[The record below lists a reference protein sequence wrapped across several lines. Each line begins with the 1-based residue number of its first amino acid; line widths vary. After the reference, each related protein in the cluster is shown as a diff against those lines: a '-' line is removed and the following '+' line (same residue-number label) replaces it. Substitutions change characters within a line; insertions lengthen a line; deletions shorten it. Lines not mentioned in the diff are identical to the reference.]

1 MTDEQKLRIRNL
13 RGNNVGYVR
22 IARLLGISEN
32 TVRSYCRRNEMT
44 WNSAPKDETCNVET
58 EKHFCK
64 CCGKPVRQNP
74 GRKEKKF
81 CSDKCRMS
89 WWNSHPESVRRKS
102 AREIVCPTCGKRF
115 SLMSPEGNTA
125 AMTAMSLTGLE
136 VTADE

>member
-22 IARLLGISEN
+22 IARMLGISEN

-44 WNSAPKDETCNVET
+44 WNSAPKDEMSNVET

-115 SLMSPEGNTA
+115 FSYESGRKYCCHDCYVVDRFGGD
-125 AMTAMSLTGLE
+125 SR
-136 VTADE
+136 